1 LHLRLAPSESA
12 AFLDSGW
19 LSADARIVVSGSA
32 QDLVQARRTH
42 FSPRQS
48 EILTLMAAG
57 FSDKE
62 IARKIGISYPT
73 VRTHVDRIFRDNGL
87 RNRTEAVA
95 VWLNTVKVSR

>member
-1 LHLRLAPSESA
+1 LHSNLALSESA
-12 AFLDSGW
+12 VFLDTGSLSG
-19 LSADARIVVSGSA
+19 DARIVVSGSVPE
-32 QDLVQARRTH
+32 LVLARRKH

-48 EILTLMAAG
+48 QILSLMAEG
-57 FSDKE
+57 LSDKE

-95 VWLNTVKVSR
+95 VWLNRPNARG